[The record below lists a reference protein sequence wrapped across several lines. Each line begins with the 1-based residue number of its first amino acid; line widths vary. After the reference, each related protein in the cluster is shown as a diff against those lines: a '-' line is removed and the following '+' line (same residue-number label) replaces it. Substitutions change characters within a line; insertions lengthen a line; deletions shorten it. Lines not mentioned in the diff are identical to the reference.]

1 MERPAARTNA
11 RAALRP
17 WHVHRR
23 RGLRLRLAEGAG
35 MIVMGL
41 AVLVL
46 SVAGRP
52 VAARRAED
60 EERVGARGGCG
71 RRRKAD
77 RHHEAVEKQ
86 EGSSERG
93 KRPALATKQSESSPA
108 YGHGRINTRTRKS
121 G

>member
-1 MERPAARTNA
+1 
-11 RAALRP
+11 
-17 WHVHRR
+17 
-23 RGLRLRLAEGAG
+23 